1 MRGAPYA
8 SQFAPTAPGTP
19 AGWQAMPPPHPL
31 HGTSPWPTQ
40 DARWVPSLPPG
51 PHDASWGWAGGYPS
65 QVLPPP
71 SHMMRVAQAGP
82 NVMTHGQPMAS
93 QGMQAAMAMQA
104 SAGARGGT
112 IMVHHAPPHMA
123 MPPPPHGHMP
133 QWVAPPP
140 PTWHAMPPHM
150 MARAPGDRMPR
161 HHVLH
166 PVVGMAPTMAAAMHG
181 GVGATVAT
189 SMPFGTSIAGQPM
202 GTASAST
209 AAATNA
215 RRSKTPNHG
224 FMGITRTRHGRW
236 QAQIHVRGPAMYL
249 GTFST
254 PREAALVYDIHVL
267 KYKGPTAPRNF
278 PDHDPTVLREQL
290 RPPGSVGG
298 ANYKGVAKAGTLW
311 RAKLYHKGK
320 SIVLGHFDTAKAAAL
335 AYDKRARELRGPKTR
350 TNFPP
355 PEEEGAPPLWVRR
368 KAAQEKHQLERANKR
383 QRVGSAGSA
392 ASGCSQ
398 GGGDTTAAT
407 TAPPAVVTTEG
418 VGNEGVAAAAGQQ
431 PQPAGQATA
440 VTAAA
445 GEDATVPTTTTTTT
459 PTPAPTPTPAGADG
473 VATGDVTS
481 VQAGG
486 APQREH
492 DGETPTATPT
502 ATATAAAAA
511 AVAADGEVAS
521 PEQHATPAPS
531 SVDVSASPSMPAPEA
546 DTPGGVGAT
555 QSNGDRDGV
564 PTDGAVI
571 VTAVA

>member
-166 PVVGMAPTMAAAMHG
+166 PVAGMAPTMAAAMHG
-181 GVGATVAT
+181 GVGAPVAT

-209 AAATNA
+209 AAATDT

-311 RAKLYHKGK
+311 RAKIYHKGK

-368 KAAQEKHQLERANKR
+368 KAAQEKHQLERASKR

-392 ASGCSQ
+392 ASAA

-407 TAPPAVVTTEG
+407 TAPPAAVTTEG